1 MELAAQYDTIEGDL
15 LEPAAT
21 LESGRL
27 TRTSGQAA
35 DAHIALLNAIEAAV
49 RERAELAVP
58 FDTPDAPHAIATDR
72 WPALEKA
79 LLDDFG
85 RTASADLKG
94 RLYAA
99 LLQHPGLVVR
109 TTRETLASFVE
120 VSARVEDGVLEVTIA
135 DDGVGGADLGHGSGL
150 IGLVDRLEAIGG
162 RLRVT
167 GPPGEGT
174 TLVVRL
180 PLPRTKG

>member
-1 MELAAQYDTIEGDL
+1 M
-15 LEPAAT
+15 
-21 LESGRL
+21 
-27 TRTSGQAA
+27 
-35 DAHIALLNAIEAAV
+35 
-49 RERAELAVP
+49 
-58 FDTPDAPHAIATDR
+58 
-72 WPALEKA
+72 
-79 LLDDFG
+79 
-85 RTASADLKG
+85 
-94 RLYAA
+94 
-99 LLQHPGLVVR
+99 
-109 TTRETLASFVE
+109 
-120 VSARVEDGVLEVTIA
+120 SARVEGDFLEVTIA